1 MIEYINRD
9 LMREACGNVPE
20 DEIERAIRIAAK
32 FCEKNFSV
40 IASSANQAEVSSFC
54 ASVLFINKQQNING
68 RDGVR
73 GFSVERD
80 YYNALTASCLSG
92 EQPLPMIAKVR
103 KPKKKFGVNLQ
114 FENELVE
121 GIYEIDTSYECVIE
135 EAKAILSEKERQII
149 FELDGEIN
157 TSQLMSNYGLSRSQ
171 ADALSKTINKKL
183 RHIESIFNKN

>member
-1 MIEYINRD
+1 
-9 LMREACGNVPE
+9 
-20 DEIERAIRIAAK
+20 
-32 FCEKNFSV
+32 
-40 IASSANQAEVSSFC
+40 
-54 ASVLFINKQQNING
+54 
-68 RDGVR
+68 
-73 GFSVERD
+73 
-80 YYNALTASCLSG
+80 
-92 EQPLPMIAKVR
+92 MIAKVR
-103 KPKKKFGVNLQ
+103 KPKTKFGVNLQ